1 MNTLTSNTE
10 TKRRMLSFFIA
21 LLLVLPLCFMQSA
34 FAATGSYTSWLS
46 PFSSFMDSM
55 LDFIQL
61 IGKGLLAWAVFE
73 IATSLF
79 SHDTSQMPQALR
91 RIGGGALLVFTPALL
106 DAMTT
111 SASMPSV

>member
-1 MNTLTSNTE
+1 MNTLTGNTE
-10 TKRRMLSFFIA
+10 TKRRMRSFFVA
-21 LLLVLPLCFMQSA
+21 LLLVLPLCFMQNV
-34 FAATGSYTSWLS
+34 FATGSYTSWLS

-55 LDFIQL
+55 LNFIQL